1 MATASIRRADPADK
15 EILRQLLEF
24 NGYEFSRFFDDAEL
38 DAHGRFGYP
47 YLDHYWTE
55 PDRHPFLIMSGEH
68 VAGFTLVRAGDPHSI
83 AEFLVLPK
91 YRRGG
96 IGTTAAREVFAMFP
110 GRWDVHQ
117 IAGNDGATAFWRN
130 AIPVEF
136 TETRGSGHTQHFTI
150 S

>member
-24 NGYEFSRFFDDAEL
+24 NGYEFSRFFDDA
-38 DAHGRFGYP
+38 
-47 YLDHYWTE
+47 
-55 PDRHPFLIMSGEH
+55 
-68 VAGFTLVRAGDPHSI
+68 
-83 AEFLVLPK
+83 LVLPK

-136 TETRGSGHTQHFTI
+136 TETRGSGHRQHFTI